1 MTITRVLFVSETHA
15 VGMRPPKGAVLVSI
29 SVPGRLPIDFMSG
42 WLDVLRLQF
51 HDVDG
56 ITFPGAN
63 PGLHPISDEQ
73 ALAIAEFVSRHRHA
87 ARRVVVHCRSGI
99 SRSAG
104 VARAVALHL
113 GIGFPPAYEEFN
125 VFVYRS
131 VGRALV
137 KRAVND
143 ERRP

>member
-1 MTITRVLFVSETHA
+1 MTITRVLFVSEAKA
-15 VGMRPPKGAVLVSI
+15 VRMRPPESAVLVSI
-29 SVPGRLPIDFMSG
+29 SDPGRHPVEFRPG

-51 HDVDG
+51 HDVDE

-63 PGLHPISDEQ
+63 PGLVPISEEQ
-73 ALAIAEFVSRHRHA
+73 AGAIAEFVMRHRHA

-113 GIGFPPAYEEFN
+113 GAAFPTGYREFN
-125 VFVYRS
+125 AYVCREVEL
-131 VGRALV
+131 AL
-137 KRAVND
+137 A
-143 ERRP
+143 RPAS